1 MFDAG
6 QVPSDEAAV
15 ELTRV
20 LESATF
26 AKTPV
31 LRRLLRFLTERTL
44 EGRPDSVKEYALGV
58 DVFDRPTDY
67 DPRIDTVVRAEARRL
82 RARLAG
88 YYDGEGRHNPIRIEL
103 PKGSYV
109 VAFRAHPMPATPPHT
124 ATSPSLARRP
134 FPLPVPRQPLIGR
147 ESDLDA
153 VRHLLLRGD
162 SRLLTLTGAG
172 GAGKTTLAVH
182 AARDVE
188 ACFSGGVVF
197 VALGTVTDADTA
209 TREIARALA
218 LRQTAG
224 QPLVDALLDHVRAA
238 IDRPTLL
245 VLDNVEQLVSMGP
258 FLVSLLEASGSL
270 AMLLTSRALLRV
282 SGEVTYTVSPLPVPC
297 DSDRESIDALSQNA
311 AVRLFV
317 QRAVAIDPSFVLTEA
332 NASAVAEVCIQ
343 LDGLPLA
350 LQLAAARLRVLT
362 PAELG
367 SRRSSRLAML
377 TAGSPDLP
385 ARQQTLRNTLEW
397 SHALLTNEE
406 QRLLRRM
413 AVFAGGCS
421 LEGIEAVCNTRRDL
435 GLVPLDGVSS
445 LLDKNLVYS
454 ADGTRSER
462 RFMMLE
468 TVREFALEQ
477 LEASGERG
485 SLQLAHAAYALV
497 LAEEVA
503 LHKSPAQLA
512 EWLFAC
518 DEERDNIRAA
528 LAFLVETS
536 NAPWALRLGVALYR
550 YWELGEYF
558 AEGRACLEAVLELP
572 AAVARTAARARALNY
587 AAALANSQGD
597 CQTAIARQREALEIA
612 RELGDRKGAIG
623 PLNALAATSRF
634 LGDYASAL
642 EWSERT
648 LEACREVGDTEA
660 IAAALSNLADV
671 VLRLGRQE
679 DAEQL
684 LHQSL
689 ALFAQLGD
697 ENGVAWCCNH
707 LGDVA
712 AASGQRAEARRL
724 YERGAT
730 IFTST
735 GNGWGLARS
744 MCDLG
749 ALACDDG
756 DIESA
761 RSAFRQA
768 MAIFGELRHKRGI
781 TAALEGFARL
791 ALDLGQPGRA
801 LTLTAA
807 AAAFRRATGGVGRWE
822 HDQRLERIRELAAGR
837 CDTESAD
844 AHRRLGSSMTVDDA
858 IAYALTTP
866 EVTTPRR

>member
-20 LESATF
+20 LESASF
-26 AKTPV
+26 SKTPV
-31 LRRLLRFLTERTL
+31 LRRLLRFLAERTL

-58 DVFDRPTDY
+58 DVFDCPTDY

-88 YYDGEGRHNPIRIEL
+88 YDDGEGRQNPTRIEL

-109 VAFRAHPMPATPPHT
+109 VAFRAHSMPAAPPHT
-124 ATSPSLARRP
+124 ARSSPRQP

-197 VALGTVTDADTA
+197 IALGTVTDAETA
-209 TREIARALA
+209 TREIARVLG

-224 QPLVDALLDHVRAA
+224 RPLVDALLDHIRAA

-245 VLDNVEQLVSMGP
+245 VLDNVEQLVSIGP

-311 AVRLFV
+311 AVKLFV

-362 PAELG
+362 PAELC
-367 SRRSSRLAML
+367 SRMTSRMALL
-377 TAGSPDLP
+377 TAGSSDLP
-385 ARQQTLRNTLEW
+385 VRQQTLRNTLEW

-435 GLVPLDGVSS
+435 GLVSLDGVSS

-503 LHKSPAQLA
+503 LRQSPAQLA
-512 EWLFAC
+512 EWLSAC
-518 DEERDNIRAA
+518 DDERDNLRAA
-528 LAFLVETS
+528 LAFLVDTGH
-536 NAPWALRLGVALYR
+536 ATWALRLSVALYR
-550 YWELGEYF
+550 YWELREYL
-558 AEGRACLEAVLELP
+558 AEGRASMDAVLVLP
-572 AAVARTAARARALNY
+572 AAAARTAARARALSC
-587 AAALANSQGD
+587 ASAFANSQGD
-597 CQTAIARQREALEIA
+597 YQVALAHQREALEIA
-612 RELGDRKGAIG
+612 RGLGDRKGAIST
-623 PLNALAATSRF
+623 LNALAASSRL

-660 IAAALSNLADV
+660 IAAALSNLGDV
-671 VLRLGRQE
+671 ALCLGRHD

-689 ALFAQLGD
+689 ALFAELGD
-697 ENGVAWCCNH
+697 DNGVAWCCNH

-712 AASGQRAEARRL
+712 AATGQRGEAQRL
-724 YERGAT
+724 YERGAN
-730 IFTST
+730 IFSST

-749 ALACDDG
+749 HLACDDA

-761 RSAFRQA
+761 RAAFRQA
-768 MAIFGELRHKRGI
+768 IAIFGELGHKRGV
-781 TAALEGFARL
+781 TAALEGVARL
-791 ALDLGQPGRA
+791 ALDSGQPGRA
-801 LTLTAA
+801 LTLAA
-807 AAAFRRATGGVGRWE
+807 AAAALRRTTGGAGRWE
-822 HDQRLERIRELAAGR
+822 HEQRLERIRELAAGR
-837 CDTESAD
+837 CDTGSAD
-844 AHRRLGSSMTVDDA
+844 AHRRIGSSMTIDDA
-858 IAYALTTP
+858 VAYALTTP
-866 EVTTPRR
+866 EVTMPLR